1 MHRASDGYSL
11 EGLMASE
18 RQKKLK
24 TSAAATESHG
34 DRLPLDL
41 ENLRATLITE
51 LTSTIAEQVKAAID
65 TALAPVVASFESFKS
80 SIESQGR
87 RIDELDQHM
96 NDYSDRIVALEQTVL
111 KLNSANKVLT
121 EKVEDLESRSRRC
134 NLRVIGLPEGV
145 EGSDPVTFMSHF
157 FQDVLGSEM
166 FPAPPLLDR
175 AHRIGPA
182 SLADKENQRARVM
195 IVRFHYFTDK
205 EKVVRRGNWNQLF
218 YQSHKIFVF
227 PDYNSSVAKR
237 RAAFSV
243 VRNGLREK
251 NVRFSLRFPA
261 RLIISIGD
269 EKFQF
274 DCPKEAQRWFNE
286 RYSTS

>member
-1 MHRASDGYSL
+1 
-11 EGLMASE
+11 
-18 RQKKLK
+18 
-24 TSAAATESHG
+24 
-34 DRLPLDL
+34 
-41 ENLRATLITE
+41 
-51 LTSTIAEQVKAAID
+51 
-65 TALAPVVASFESFKS
+65 
-80 SIESQGR
+80 
-87 RIDELDQHM
+87 
-96 NDYSDRIVALEQTVL
+96 
-111 KLNSANKVLT
+111 
-121 EKVEDLESRSRRC
+121 
-134 NLRVIGLPEGV
+134 
-145 EGSDPVTFMSHF
+145 MSHF

-175 AHRIGPA
+175 AHCIGPA

-195 IVRFHYFTDK
+195 NVRFHYFTDK

-218 YQSHKIFVF
+218 YQSHKIFIF
-227 PDYNSSVAKR
+227 PDHNSSVAKR

-251 NVRFSLRFPA
+251 NVRFFLRFPA